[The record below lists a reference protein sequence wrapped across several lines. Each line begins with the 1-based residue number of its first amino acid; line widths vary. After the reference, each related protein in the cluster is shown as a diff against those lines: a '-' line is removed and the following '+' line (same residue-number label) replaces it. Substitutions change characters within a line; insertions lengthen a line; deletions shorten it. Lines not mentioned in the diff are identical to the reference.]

1 MAVDYTD
8 ELEAD
13 WIIFPLHAILRT
25 AEGVRCACGDL
36 ECSAIGKHPK
46 ASNWQHT
53 QPYDDEQLALL
64 EDHDG
69 EWFGNQLLDNHGV
82 VVATSGLLVVDVDGR
97 NGGFES
103 AAQLAHIREQAGYI
117 VRTGSGNGEHW
128 YFTVPADWTGKSLS
142 GTLRDYPGIDF
153 KSTGFVVGTGCE
165 HESGNRYEA
174 MLGSPATVTEA
185 PLELMRLLDR
195 PERTRFV
202 MDGAVAD
209 YTNDDLRSMVAAIP
223 NPGRDY
229 EKWIRVGMALHDATD
244 GNPEGYEMWLDWSSQ
259 SDAHD
264 DSMMDRKW
272 YSFGKSASVATVGT
286 LITWARESGW
296 QAPVTFTDNTD
307 WGDIAQPVA
316 ATPKAPAPEEGQTE
330 KYGGIVG
337 AVFDW
342 IDGQCL
348 FPRKHITLAAALMA
362 VSSAASLRY
371 RVDPKYRVSLNLMI
385 FCIADSGTGK
395 EAVYQGLLQSVSAAG
410 LAPALYGKIKS
421 EQELYRNAIRHQL
434 AAYALDECGAMLGK
448 IGSAKKRGGA
458 AYLEGIPTAIME
470 IFTKVNGFLPLG
482 GDMRDEL
489 KKALEIDYAKLMKR
503 KDDGRG
509 DARTDEQLADL
520 RGQMAQISQGLKNPM
535 LGFFGITEPSSFDA
549 AISNDRDLMVNGFLG
564 RALMFR
570 EDDPLPLRRANF
582 QPYAMPMP
590 VAARLAHLYSD
601 GHASA
606 GNGDDEK
613 IHLIGD
619 HEIIPIEPAAEAL
632 LDEVYTYWRGQG
644 QALAMDGQGIH
655 SITTRV
661 WEMVV
666 KVAGLL
672 ALPLDPEEK
681 AVIRRDHVRQAHAI
695 VRRVTEYKISHCKT
709 AIGADSN
716 DTDERSQ
723 GLETG
728 VRTIIDGMPEG
739 VGAGIV
745 RNRLRNYSRENVDK
759 CLKWL
764 VERGEVEAV
773 EYLDARNRKHVK
785 YIKRDLQ

>member
-8 ELEAD
+8 EIDAD

-25 AEGVRCACGDL
+25 ADGVRCACGDL

-82 VVATSGLLVVDVDGR
+82 VVTTSGLLVVDVDGR

-128 YFTVPADWTGKSLS
+128 YFTVPADWIGKSLS

-153 KSTGFVVGTGCE
+153 KSTGFVVGAGCE
-165 HESGNRYEA
+165 HASGNRYEA
-174 MLGSPATVTEA
+174 MLGSPATITEA
-185 PLELMRLLDR
+185 PLELMKLLDR

-223 NPGRDY
+223 NNGRDY

-244 GNPEGYEMWLDWSSQ
+244 GSPEGYEMWLDWSIQ

-286 LITWARESGW
+286 LITWAREAGW

-316 ATPKAPAPEEGQTE
+316 AAPKAPAPEEGQPE

-337 AVFDW
+337 AVYDW

-348 FPRKHITLAAALMA
+348 FPRKHITLAAALTA
-362 VSSAASLRY
+362 VSGAASLRY
-371 RVDPKYRVSLNLMI
+371 RVDPTLKVSMNLMV

-395 EAVYQGLLQSVSAAG
+395 ESVYQGLLNSLGAAG
-410 LAPALYGKIKS
+410 VSPAVYGKIKS
-421 EQELYRNAIRHQL
+421 EQELYRNAIRNQL
-434 AAYALDECGAMLGK
+434 SLYALDECGAMLGK

-470 IFTKVNGFLPLG
+470 MFSRGNGYHKLG
-482 GDMRDEL
+482 GDEL
-489 KKALEIDYAKLMKR
+489 EDLRKALESDYARLMKK
-503 KDDGRG
+503 KDEGRS
-509 DARTDEQLADL
+509 DARTDQMIADL
-520 RGQMAQISQGLKNPM
+520 RDQMVDIKQGIKNPM
-535 LGFFGITEPSSFDA
+535 LSFFGITEPSSFDS
-549 AISNDRDLMVNGFLG
+549 AISDSPELMVNGFLG

-570 EDDPLPLRRANF
+570 EDDPLPLRRSGF
-582 QPYAMPMP
+582 KPSDMPISLS
-590 VAARLAHLYSD
+590 ARLSQLY
-601 GHASA
+601 A
-606 GNGDDEK
+606 GGYAGGDEEK
-613 IHLIGD
+613 IQLFG
-619 HEIIPIEPAAEAL
+619 EKQYIPIAPDATAM

-672 ALPLDPEEK
+672 ALPLDPEEP
-681 AVIRRDHVRQAHAI
+681 AIVRRDHVRQAHAI

-723 GLETG
+723 GLEAG